1 MPVILVRLSDFLKNV
16 VAVRKLPVPP
26 SETHPP
32 QIVMKMDIEGSEVDV
47 MPDLIFSGGLEHIN
61 KLMVEWHGRL
71 EKLAE
76 RKKAQQQLELI
87 TKLLS
92 EYTETMKGHGGKYNF
107 SMVNMDDE
115 TYHITKFD
123 MPIC

>member
-1 MPVILVRLSDFLKNV
+1 MEGWKSWPK
-16 VAVRKLPVPP
+16 
-26 SETHPP
+26 ET
-32 QIVMKMDIEGSEVDV
+32 
-47 MPDLIFSGGLEHIN
+47 
-61 KLMVEWHGRL
+61 
-71 EKLAE
+71 
-76 RKKAQQQLELI
+76 KAQQQLESI

-92 EYTETMKGHGGKYNF
+92 EYTETMKRHGGIYNF